1 MKKLFL
7 LLLTVVII
15 SCHNGDK
22 SITKLEPTLEVY
34 NNGIAEKLKEFM
46 AKTVNHKYKNTDHTL
61 LYLMRYNEGETIL
74 RFYYTTPFE
83 CNDFVGAGK
92 FDGQMIYLY
101 SNLKK
106 NEYESL
112 LKLEKPEMDCNSIV
126 DLTEIDLPFQME
138 YKLENGTVVE
148 PDHNNTGIL
157 KLGLNTFVRDIVVSW
172 EEGDSKLNKHTAM
185 IVNRIDTSVDLI
197 ELLNNEKENTNA
209 SRKNWAVSKWIKTP
223 FDDKEVVKF
232 ISNNLIAGKENLKVD
247 KELKIM
253 IKELKVT
260 GNYLRYYYKEK
271 EGHLTDLDFYLVAV
285 KEKKIYKFEISRY

>member
-7 LLLTVVII
+7 LLLAVVII
-15 SCHNGDK
+15 SCRNGDK
-22 SITKLEPTLEVY
+22 SITKQEPTLEVY

-46 AKTVNHKYKNTDHTL
+46 AKTVSHKYKNTDHTL

-83 CNDFVGAGK
+83 CNDFIGAGK
-92 FDGQMIYLY
+92 FDSQMIYLY

-106 NEYESL
+106 NEYEGL

-126 DLTEIDLPFQME
+126 YLTEIDLPFQME
-138 YKLENGTVVE
+138 YTLENGTVVE

-157 KLGLNTFVRDIVVSW
+157 KLGLNPFVRDIVVSW
-172 EEGDSKLNKHTAM
+172 EEGNSKLNKHSAI

-197 ELLNNEKENTNA
+197 ELLNNEKENTTK
-209 SRKNWAVSKWIKTP
+209 SRKNWAMSKWIKTP

-285 KEKKIYKFEISRY
+285 IEKKIYKFEISRY